1 MEKKKLLTRILLMLI
16 LMDGLFMVMFFI
28 PAGTVDYW
36 QAWVY
41 AILMNICMLVV
52 TVYLLRNDPGL
63 LERRMQYREPNPQQ
77 KLFVAFSYP
86 IFIAVFLLP
95 GFDQRFG
102 WSNMAPAIS
111 IAAAV
116 VVLLAYGFIFLVF
129 RVNSYTAR
137 VIKVEAGQKVITT
150 GPYALVRHPM
160 YLGSIIMYIAT
171 PLALGSWAALIPAL
185 LYIPVLVLRIRDE
198 EETLARELEGYR
210 EYMQKTKYHLFP
222 GIW

>member
-63 LERRMQYREPNPQQ
+63 LERRMQYRERNPQQ

>member
-41 AILMNICMLVV
+41 AILLNFCMLVV
-52 TVYLLRNDPGL
+52 TIYLLRNDPGL
-63 LERRMQYREPNPQQ
+63 LERRMQYHERNPQQ
-77 KLFVAFSYP
+77 KLFIAFSYP

>member
-1 MEKKKLLTRILLMLI
+1 MIVGMDILFAI
-16 LMDGLFMVMFFI
+16 MFFL
-28 PAGTVDYW
+28 PADSIRYW
-36 QAWVY
+36 QAWMY
-41 AILMNICMLVV
+41 IIILNVCMLAV
-52 TVYLLRNDPGL
+52 TIYLLRNDPGL
-63 LERRMQYREPNPQQ
+63 LERRMQYRERNPQQ

-102 WSNMAPAIS
+102 WSHMAPVIS
-111 IAAAV
+111 IVAAV

-137 VIKVEAGQKVITT
+137 VIKVEVGQKVITS

-171 PLALGSWAALIPAL
+171 PLALGSLVAVIPAL

-210 EYMQKTKYHLFP
+210 EYMQKTKYHMFP

>member
-1 MEKKKLLTRILLMLI
+1 MEKKKLLIRILLMLV
-16 LMDGLFMVMFFI
+16 LMDGLFMAMFFV
-28 PAGTVDYW
+28 PAGTLDYW

-41 AILMNICMLVV
+41 AILLNFCMLVV

-63 LERRMQYREPNPQQ
+63 LERRMQYRERNPQQ

-102 WSNMAPAIS
+102 WSHMASIIS

-171 PLALGSWAALIPAL
+171 PLALGSWVAVIPAL
-185 LYIPVLVLRIRDE
+185 LYIPVLALRIRDE

-210 EYMQKTKYHLFP
+210 EYMQKTKYHLIP